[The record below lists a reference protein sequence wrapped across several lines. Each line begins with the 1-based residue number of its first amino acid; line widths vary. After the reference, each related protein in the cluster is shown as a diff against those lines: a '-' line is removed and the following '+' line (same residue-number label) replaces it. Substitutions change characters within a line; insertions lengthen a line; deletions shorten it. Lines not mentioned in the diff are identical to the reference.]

1 MPRRCRFADCYQ
13 TPLAEMDQQAILAM
27 ASYCNH
33 FTGMTIYLLGRRH
46 LSECWSR

>member
-1 MPRRCRFADCYQ
+1 MPVRRLLPD
-13 TPLAEMDQQAILAM
+13 TLAEMDQQAILAM